1 MKKHLS
7 TIFLFLIFFLGLSLL
22 LYPTFS
28 DWWNSMHQSRAIST
42 YSEAVATMD
51 NEKYDEIWS
60 AAWEYNRSLIDRPND
75 YLLSEEQKVQYEA
88 LLDIGQNGIMG
99 YIEIPK
105 IDVTLPVY
113 HGTEES
119 VLQVA
124 IGHLEWTSLPVG
136 GESTHSVLSGH
147 RGLPSAELLTN
158 IDHLEVGDRFT
169 LHILN
174 MELTYRVDQ
183 IRVVEPNDASLLQ
196 IEQGQDYVTLLTCTP
211 YGINS
216 HRLLVR
222 GARVY
227 TDESAALSAPDVRNE
242 AETVSPVYWLPP
254 ALVALGAAGGALY
267 LAGSAA
273 KKTWKNKHTA
283 DEHGE
288 AYETR

>member
-1 MKKHLS
+1 MKKERL
-7 TIFLFLIFFLGLSLL
+7 TTLLLILVFLAGLSLL
-22 LYPTFS
+22 LYPAVS
-28 DWWNSMHQSRAIST
+28 NWWNERLQAQVIVKYDNSLTELEQER
-42 YSEAVATMD
+42 YSEILSQARDFNARL
-51 NEKYDEIWS
+51 
-60 AAWEYNRSLIDRPND
+60 AAGEQTGDPELY
-75 YLLSEEQKVQYEA
+75 EEM
-88 LLDIGQNGIMG
+88 LDPFSTGVMG
-99 YIEIPK
+99 YIEIPSIGCK
-105 IDVTLPVY
+105 LPVA
-113 HGTEES
+113 HGTSDTVLRDS
-119 VLQVA
+119 V
-124 IGHLEWTSLPVG
+124 GHLEWTSLPVG

-174 MELTYRVDQ
+174 MELTYQVDQ

-196 IEQGQDYVTLLTCTP
+196 IEEGQDYVTLLTCTP

-222 GARVY
+222 GARVN
-227 TDESAALSAPDVRNE
+227 TDEGPAAPLPEVRNE
-242 AETVSPVYWLPP
+242 TETVSPVYWLPP
-254 ALVALGAAGGALY
+254 ALVALGAVGGALY

>member
-1 MKKHLS
+1 MKKERL
-7 TIFLFLIFFLGLSLL
+7 TTLLLILVFLAGLSLL
-22 LYPTFS
+22 LYPAVS
-28 DWWNSMHQSRAIST
+28 NWWNQRLQAQVIVKYDNSLTELEQER
-42 YSEAVATMD
+42 YSEILSQARDFNTRL
-51 NEKYDEIWS
+51 
-60 AAWEYNRSLIDRPND
+60 AAGEQTGGPELY
-75 YLLSEEQKVQYEA
+75 EEM
-88 LLDIGQNGIMG
+88 LDPFSTGVMG
-99 YIEIPK
+99 YIEIPSIGCK
-105 IDVTLPVY
+105 LPVA
-113 HGTEES
+113 HGTSDAVLRDS
-119 VLQVA
+119 V
-124 IGHLEWTSLPVG
+124 GHLEWTSLPVG

-174 MELTYRVDQ
+174 TELTYQVDQ
-183 IRVVEPNDASLLQ
+183 IRVVEPSDASLLQ
-196 IEQGQDYVTLLTCTP
+196 IEEGQDYVTLLTCTP

-222 GARVY
+222 GARVN
-227 TDESAALSAPDVRNE
+227 TDEGAAPPLPEVRNE
-242 AETVSPVYWLPP
+242 TETVSPVYWLPP
-254 ALVALGAAGGALY
+254 AMVALGAMGGALY

>member
-1 MKKHLS
+1 MKKERL
-7 TIFLFLIFFLGLSLL
+7 TTLLLILVFLAGLSLL
-22 LYPTFS
+22 LYPAVS
-28 DWWNSMHQSRAIST
+28 NWWNERLQAQVIVKYDNSLTELEQER
-42 YSEAVATMD
+42 YSEILSQARDFNARL
-51 NEKYDEIWS
+51 
-60 AAWEYNRSLIDRPND
+60 AAGEQTGDPELY
-75 YLLSEEQKVQYEA
+75 EEM
-88 LLDIGQNGIMG
+88 LDPFSTGVMG
-99 YIEIPK
+99 YIEIPSIGCK
-105 IDVTLPVY
+105 LPVA
-113 HGTEES
+113 HGTSDTVLRDS
-119 VLQVA
+119 V
-124 IGHLEWTSLPVG
+124 GHLEWTSLPVG

-174 MELTYRVDQ
+174 MELTYQVDQ

-196 IEQGQDYVTLLTCTP
+196 IEEGQDYVTLLTCTP

-222 GARVY
+222 GARVN
-227 TDESAALSAPDVRNE
+227 TDEGAAVPLPEVRNE

-254 ALVALGAAGGALY
+254 ALVALGTVGGALY

-273 KKTWKNKHTA
+273 KKTWKNKHAA

>member
-1 MKKHLS
+1 MKKERL
-7 TIFLFLIFFLGLSLL
+7 TTLLLILVFLAGLSLL
-22 LYPTFS
+22 LYPAVS
-28 DWWNSMHQSRAIST
+28 NWWNERLQAQVIVKYDNSLTELEQER
-42 YSEAVATMD
+42 YSEILSQARDFNARL
-51 NEKYDEIWS
+51 
-60 AAWEYNRSLIDRPND
+60 AAGEQTSDPDLY
-75 YLLSEEQKVQYEA
+75 EEM
-88 LLDIGQNGIMG
+88 LDPFSTGVMG
-99 YIEIPK
+99 YIEIPSIGCK
-105 IDVTLPVY
+105 LPVA
-113 HGTEES
+113 HGTSDTVLRDS
-119 VLQVA
+119 V
-124 IGHLEWTSLPVG
+124 GHLEWTSLPVG

-174 MELTYRVDQ
+174 MELTYQVDQ
-183 IRVVEPNDASLLQ
+183 IRVVEPSDASLLQ
-196 IEQGQDYVTLLTCTP
+196 IEEGQDYVTLLTCTP

-288 AYETR
+288 AYEIR